1 MAARPLWTAVGSLC
15 RIDLAR
21 LARRQGSPRRRQFR
35 PSCLVFDPRCSQF
48 HYAHRQQVRAGRDSQ
63 PGQVAHRI
71 RIDVESLTR
80 PMISFSL
87 SAMTIY
93 SVRVAMP
100 KAKSFWMALI
110 LKFIPDSLTKQHGS
124 TLLPCRLVCVKI
136 SYHDT
141 HRSKVWRSKSSFA
154 SSSTARVHAVVPGD
168 NGLRGLPGE
177 VLSTRESAVI
187 CRVLSDLHCRTMLL
201 RERFGQRH

>member
-21 LARRQGSPRRRQFR
+21 LARRQGSPRSRQFR
-35 PSCLVFDPRCSQF
+35 PLCLVFDPRDGPA
-48 HYAHRQQVRAGRDSQ
+48 HYARRQQVRAGRDFQ
-63 PGQVAHRI
+63 PGQVAHLI
-71 RIDVESLTR
+71 RIDVDSLTR

-87 SAMTIY
+87 SAMTIH

-100 KAKSFWMALI
+100 PRFDSSENNTVLRYSLAAL
-110 LKFIPDSLTKQHGS
+110 
-124 TLLPCRLVCVKI
+124 CVCVCVKI
-136 SYHDT
+136 SYCDT

-187 CRVLSDLHCRTMLL
+187 CHVLSDLRCRTMLL
-201 RERFGQRH
+201 RKRFGQRH